1 MKVFYGEM
9 LEANSLQVEN
19 QKNQPKTLAQTL
31 VDSFVNFWRFS
42 SYYAEY
48 KACSRED

>member
-9 LEANSLQVEN
+9 LETNSLRGEN
-19 QKNQPKTLAQTL
+19 QNNQPKTVAQAL

-48 KACSRED
+48 KAHSRAD